1 MPLRN
6 SASTAPRD
14 FLFVVPIAWRNMN
27 SAVRRVKQVP
37 PSSLM
42 HTIAA
47 KVCFL
52 WRFGEV
58 PRMEQTRSFSLYR
71 LVKIRERRANG
82 VQTTLLPAAGRIS
95 AVKFRD
101 ERLKATS
108 SRLHSE
114 GRRPRPA
121 PFLPVSNDLRG
132 RKPWT
137 DNVRSNAL
145 KVTACESSSPSL

>member
-82 VQTTLLPAAGRIS
+82 VQTTLLPAGRIS

-114 GRRPRPA
+114 GRRPRP
-121 PFLPVSNDLRG
+121 LS
-132 RKPWT
+132 
-137 DNVRSNAL
+137 VRRPIEVVVLNCW
-145 KVTACESSSPSL
+145 VTETKDTPRLSKTSMLIAV